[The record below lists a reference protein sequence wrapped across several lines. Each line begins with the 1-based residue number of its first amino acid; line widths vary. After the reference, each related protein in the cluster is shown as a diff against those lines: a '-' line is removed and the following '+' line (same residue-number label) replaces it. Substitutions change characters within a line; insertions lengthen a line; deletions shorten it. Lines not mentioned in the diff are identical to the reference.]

1 MGAQARGSV
10 LDGWAYGPTGRF
22 LRSCVQE
29 GVLFPIVRFLTPVA
43 LRGRERIADLRGPVI
58 VTANHVSHLDTPV
71 VLIGLPRRIR
81 RRLLV
86 AAAKDYFYSGR
97 VKGALVS
104 LSLAT
109 YPFDREEGSR
119 DSIAETESI
128 LQQGWS
134 LLIFPEGT
142 RSPSGELG
150 RVRSGA
156 AVLASNCRV
165 PVLPV
170 YVHGLA
176 KVMPKGTAAPL
187 PGGVVVDIGDPIEV
201 QPGETVPAL
210 RDRIEEALR
219 ALAQQAPEWGGSK
232 AS

>member
-1 MGAQARGSV
+1 MGSEKVGSPP
-10 LDGWAYGPTGRF
+10 LGWAYGPAGRF
-22 LRSCVQE
+22 LRSCVQT
-29 GVLFPIVRFLTPVA
+29 GLLFPVVRFLTPIA
-43 LRGRERIADLRGPVI
+43 IRGRDQLAGLSGPVI

-71 VLIGLPRRIR
+71 VLIGLTRRVR

-86 AAAKDYFYSGR
+86 AAAKDYFYSSR
-97 VKGALVS
+97 IKGILVS

-109 YPFDREEGSR
+109 YPFDRQEGSR
-119 DSIAETESI
+119 HSIAETEAM
-128 LQQGWS
+128 LEEGWS

-156 AVLASNCRV
+156 AVLASKTGV
-165 PVLPV
+165 PIVPV

-187 PGGVVVDIGDPIEV
+187 PGGVVVDIGEPIRAE
-201 QPGETVPAL
+201 PGESVLNLRERIETAL
-210 RDRIEEALR
+210 RT
-219 ALAQQAPEWGGSK
+219 LAQQAPAWGGSK
-232 AS
+232 TI

>member
-1 MGAQARGSV
+1 MRTTP
-10 LDGWAYGPTGRF
+10 LDGWAYRPPGRF
-22 LRSCVQE
+22 VRTCVQE
-29 GVLFPIVRFLTPVA
+29 VVLFPVVRFLTPVA
-43 LRGRERIADLRGPVI
+43 LRGRERLDGLKGPVI

-109 YPFDREEGSR
+109 YPFDREEASR
-119 DSIAETESI
+119 DSIAETEAM
-128 LQQGWS
+128 LKKGWS

-165 PVLPV
+165 PVLPI

-201 QPGETVPAL
+201 QAGETIPAL
-210 RDRIEEALR
+210 RERIEVALQS
-219 ALAQQAPEWGGSK
+219 LAQQAPQWGGSK

>member
-1 MGAQARGSV
+1 
-10 LDGWAYGPTGRF
+10 
-22 LRSCVQE
+22 VQE

-43 LRGRERIADLRGPVI
+43 LRGRERLAELRGPVI
-58 VTANHVSHLDTPV
+58 ITANHVSHLDTPV
-71 VLIGLPRRIR
+71 VLMAIPRRIR

-86 AAAKDYFYSGR
+86 AAAKDYFYGGR
-97 VKGALVS
+97 VKGAIVS

-119 DSIAETESI
+119 DSIAQTETL

-142 RSPSGELG
+142 RSPTGELG

-156 AVLASNCRV
+156 AVLASSCHV
-165 PVLPV
+165 PVLPI

-187 PGGVVVDIGDPIEV
+187 PGGVVVDIGNPIEV
-201 QPGETVPAL
+201 EAGETVPAL
-210 RDRIEEALR
+210 RDRIEAALH
-219 ALAQQAPEWGGSK
+219 ALARQAPDWGGSK

>member
-1 MGAQARGSV
+1 MSPPSV
-10 LDGWAYGPTGRF
+10 LQGWAYGPAGRF
-22 LRSCVQE
+22 LRSCVQ
-29 GVLFPIVRFLTPVA
+29 GALLFPIVRFLTPVA
-43 LRGRERIADLRGPVI
+43 LRGRERLAGLKGPVI

-71 VLIGLPRRIR
+71 VLIALPRSIR

-119 DSIAETESI
+119 DSIAQTEK
-128 LQQGWS
+128 LLEKGWS

-142 RSPSGELG
+142 RSPTGELG

-156 AVLASNCRV
+156 AVLASTCRV
-165 PVLPV
+165 PVLPI

-187 PGGVVVDIGDPIEV
+187 PGGVVVDIGSPIEA
-201 QPGETVPAL
+201 QAGESVPDL
-210 RDRIEEALR
+210 RDRIEGALR
-219 ALAQQAPEWGGSK
+219 GLAQQAPEWGGSK